1 MATISFTIPDT
12 AVPRVQAA
20 FGRADPNN
28 PGQWINAT
36 NQEVL
41 DQMKSW
47 MKGRTIDYEVAIG
60 AMNSRTTK
68 AQEVW

>member
-1 MATISFTIPDT
+1 MATITFTIPDT
-12 AVPRVQAA
+12 AVPRVQIA
-20 FGRADPNN
+20 FGHADPNN

-36 NQEVL
+36 NQEVM
-41 DQMKSW
+41 DQLKAW

-60 AMNSRTTK
+60 AVNSRNLK